1 MDINELKYNIRY
13 GYSVAIIVI
22 LVFVILF
29 ILMTLAGGSTNSA
42 VLLKFGANNSV
53 LVIAEKEYFRLITSA
68 FLHIGIFH
76 LIFNS
81 FAFLYIAKFVED
93 NYGALKMF
101 AVFIFTALIAS
112 IFSIITAIFT
122 NSILISAGASGG
134 IFGLTGLLLGNTFR
148 KNTYN
153 YDLGLDRTRLL
164 MFIGLNLVIG
174 FSIPG
179 IDNSAHIG
187 GLISGFILGLIL
199 NPKSNFSNSKYIPII
214 EKGFGILM
222 IILTILAFIGLLLT
236 NFI

>member
-1 MDINELKYNIRY
+1 MNISELKYNIKY

-22 LVFVILF
+22 VVFVLLF
-29 ILMTLAGGSTNSA
+29 ILMTLAGGSTSSA
-42 VLLKFGANNSV
+42 VLLKFGANNSEAV
-53 LVIAEKEYFRLITSA
+53 VVYQEYFRLITSA
-68 FLHIGIFH
+68 FLHIGILH
-76 LIFNS
+76 LLFNS
-81 FAFLYIAKFVED
+81 FAFMYIAKFVED

-174 FSIPG
+174 LSIPG